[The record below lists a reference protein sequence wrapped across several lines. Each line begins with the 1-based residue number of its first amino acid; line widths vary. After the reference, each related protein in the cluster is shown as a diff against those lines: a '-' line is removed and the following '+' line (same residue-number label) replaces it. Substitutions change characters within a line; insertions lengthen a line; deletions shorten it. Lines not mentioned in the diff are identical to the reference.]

1 MVSPSSGDLRAKIF
15 ATAVVTY
22 FVSRD
27 LWAAYK
33 IFKAKNESSVSIL
46 AKRRYSSASYQLNK
60 ILLLIQRQL
69 RH

>member
-46 AKRRYSSASYQLNK
+46 AKR
-60 ILLLIQRQL
+60 
-69 RH
+69 